1 MAAFEYEALD
11 ALGRTRKGVVTAE
24 TPRMARRELRQNRL
38 VPVRVTPAAD
48 SGQGIASR
56 LPRLFAPRI
65 SASDI
70 MLVTRQL
77 ATMISAA
84 APVEEALHAVA
95 LQAENKALQGV
106 LFAVRAS
113 VTEGS
118 KLSEAL
124 ARHPGAFSSLYVSLV
139 GAGEMSGALG
149 PILERLAD
157 HLERTNRMRAKVT
170 IALVYPSVLAAV
182 AGFVVLVLLM
192 FVVPKV
198 VEQFDSLGQELPL
211 LTKALIAV
219 SGALTDYGLL
229 ALVTLIA
236 AGFFFRR
243 RLRQP
248 DVRRH
253 FDNAILRLP
262 VLGRVVRQHQVAR
275 LARTLGTLFAA
286 GIPALDALAAA
297 RATLTNTVLAD
308 GVSSVI
314 AAVREGAGLSAALRQ
329 SKVFPP
335 VVATMVAGGEN
346 SGRLDAMLDKAAEQ
360 LEREFESVTALAVGL
375 LEPGIIVVMGGIVA
389 LIVMAIL
396 MPIFQLNTLALM

>member
-11 ALGRTRKGVVTAE
+11 ALGRTRKGVVSAE
-24 TPRMARRELRQNRL
+24 TPRLARRELRQNRL
-38 VPVRVTPAAD
+38 VPVRVSPAATPRE
-48 SGQGIASR
+48 GVMSR
-56 LPRLFAPRI
+56 LPRLFVPRI
-65 SASDI
+65 GTSEV

-84 APVEEALHAVA
+84 APVEEALRAVA
-95 LQAENKALQGV
+95 LQTENKAFQTI
-106 LFAVRAS
+106 LFAVRTS
-113 VTEGS
+113 VTEGA

-124 ARHPGAFSSLYVSLV
+124 ARHPGVFSALYISLV

-149 PILERLAD
+149 AILERLAD
-157 HLERTNRMRAKVT
+157 HLERTGRMRAKVT

-198 VEQFDSLGQELPL
+198 VEQFDSLGQDLPL

-219 SGALTDYGLL
+219 SGALSDYGIFAL
-229 ALVTLIA
+229 AALIA
-236 AGFFFRR
+236 AGVFAQRA
-243 RLRQP
+243 LRTP
-248 DVRRH
+248 DVRRR
-253 FDNAILRLP
+253 FDRAILRLP

-286 GIPALDALAAA
+286 GVPALDALTAA
-297 RATLTNTVLAD
+297 RATLSNTVLAD

-314 AAVREGAGLSAALRQ
+314 AAVREGSGLSAALRQ

-346 SGRLDAMLDKAAEQ
+346 SGRFDAMLDKAADQ
-360 LEREFESVTALAVGL
+360 LEREFETVTAVAVGL
-375 LEPGIIVVMGGIVA
+375 LEPGIIVVMGGVVA